1 MGKLE
6 DWVSG
11 LNQQFTK
18 LPSGKLDREF
28 ESHIL
33 RKQNPA
39 RGCSV
44 CGGKQSH

>member
-1 MGKLE
+1 MAHTE

-18 LPSGKLDREF
+18 LPALYGAREF

-33 RKQNPA
+33 RRQVLV
-39 RGCSV
+39 SDL
-44 CGGKQSH
+44 